1 MEGVAVA
8 PSSAKFQS
16 PIENKKIIQQCPPP
30 CLAPQHPSKLLRH
43 SPKSFGSLFTFPQPL
58 SWGPG

>member
-16 PIENKKIIQQCPPP
+16 PIENKKNNSAVPPAP
-30 CLAPQHPSKLLRH
+30 PRTPAPQQASQ
-43 SPKSFGSLFTFPQPL
+43 TQP
-58 SWGPG
+58 